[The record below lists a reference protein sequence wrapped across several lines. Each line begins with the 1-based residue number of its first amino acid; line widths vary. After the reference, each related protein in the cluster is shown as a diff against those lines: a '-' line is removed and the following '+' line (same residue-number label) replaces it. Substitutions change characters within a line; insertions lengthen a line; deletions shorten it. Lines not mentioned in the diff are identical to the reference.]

1 MEARP
6 GNKQP
11 SDPIHSD
18 TLAEREDSRKVQMV
32 REATLSGPS
41 GESGSGRPR
50 GHRLMKSRAWRAA
63 LAVKARARPTEILSL
78 VPEVHLWLK
87 LRETCP

>member
-32 REATLSGPS
+32 RVCSARTKWQIRSLDQAGP
-41 GESGSGRPR
+41 GGT
-50 GHRLMKSRAWRAA
+50 A
-63 LAVKARARPTEILSL
+63 
-78 VPEVHLWLK
+78 
-87 LRETCP
+87 